1 MNDDGA
7 VLMNFMNIPMT
18 NWFTQ
23 MIGFYFCAD
32 RNPQFGGHPE
42 SRKKSFNFANKFMKT
57 HLLD

>member
-32 RNPQFGGHPE
+32 RNPRLGGHPE
-42 SRKKSFNFANKFMKT
+42 ARKVAFEFSELFLFNSFT
-57 HLLD
+57 